1 MDRLCSLCQSW
12 RSVNGEQTM
21 LIWSALGVRQRIE
34 LWGSMNGGQTML
46 TLSAFVVS
54 QRRTNFAHF
63 VSVGGPSKVNKL
75 CSLCQSWGSVNS
87 EQAMLILSALGARQ
101 R

>member
-1 MDRLCSLCQSW
+1 
-12 RSVNGEQTM
+12 
-21 LIWSALGVRQRIE
+21 
-34 LWGSMNGGQTML
+34 MNGGQTML
-46 TLSAFVVS
+46 TLSAFGVS

-63 VSVGGPSKVNKL
+63 VSVGGQSKVNKL
-75 CSLCQSWGSVNS
+75 CSLCQSWGSVNG